1 VADSRRG
8 GAPSRVVRVSR
19 AVGVR
24 YAADAMGDHALT
36 ERPRM
41 SGWRRWSNAPQSLR
55 WRRVLMRI
63 HSWTGIGLGLY
74 ILLLSIT
81 GSFSVLRPQ
90 FHLWMVPRT
99 VPVVGARLKGDELRE
114 ALRSAYRDSEVT
126 SVFEGRRAESPV
138 RVTLKCDGVEV
149 ERLFDPYAATDIG
162 LMYPPVLDAVE
173 WVVDLHDNL
182 LGGERGR
189 AVNGAG
195 ATLFFLLAL
204 SGALLWW
211 PGNGRWTENLLTGWP
226 EKTRRFVQRLHVSF
240 GFWSLPMAL
249 VWGLTA
255 IYFAFPDPF
264 IWLVDSLGG
273 DPSDPSRPADVA
285 LRTVVYWHFGRFG
298 GMTGRLIWVVIGL
311 IPGVL
316 FVTGFIMWL
325 MRRQRR
331 HRAALLQPAS
341 GTRRAP
347 AFAAPAHA
355 EEAPE
360 AEA

>member
-1 VADSRRG
+1 
-8 GAPSRVVRVSR
+8 VSR
-19 AVGVR
+19 AVRVR
-24 YAADAMGDHALT
+24 YAAEKMKKHA
-36 ERPRM
+36 EPAPPARM
-41 SGWRRWSNAPQSLR
+41 SGWRRWANAPQSLR
-55 WRRVLMRI
+55 WRRVLMKI
-63 HSWTGIGLGLY
+63 HSWTGLGLGLY
-74 ILLLSIT
+74 ILLLSVT

-90 FHLWMVPRT
+90 FHLWMVPRA
-99 VPVVGARLKGDELRE
+99 VPIVGTRLKGDELRD
-114 ALRSAYRDSEVT
+114 ALRRTYDGYEVS

-138 RVTLKCDGVEV
+138 RVTLKRDGVEV
-149 ERLFDPYAATDIG
+149 ERLFDPYTTRDIG

-189 AVNGAG
+189 AVNGIG

-211 PGNGRWTENLLTGWP
+211 PGKGRWTENLLTGWP

-264 IWLVDSLGG
+264 IWTVDSLGG
-273 DPSDPSRPADVA
+273 DPSDPSRAADVA

-316 FVTGFIMWL
+316 FVTGFIMWRMRGL
-325 MRRQRR
+325 RRQR
-331 HRAALLQPAS
+331 AAQLQAR
-341 GTRRAP
+341 GALAP
-347 AFAAPAHA
+347 ADQSA
-355 EEAPE
+355 
-360 AEA
+360 

>member
-1 VADSRRG
+1 M
-8 GAPSRVVRVSR
+8 SR
-19 AVGVR
+19 AARVR
-24 YAADAMGDHALT
+24 YAADAMQSHAPPS

-41 SGWRRWSNAPQSLR
+41 SGWRRWANAPQSLR
-55 WRRVLMRI
+55 WRRVLMSI
-63 HSWTGIGLGLY
+63 HSWAGIGLGVY
-74 ILLLSIT
+74 ILLLSVT

-90 FHLWMVPRT
+90 FHLWMVPRA
-99 VPVVGARLKGDELRE
+99 VPVVGKRLTGDELRD
-114 ALRSAYRDSEVT
+114 ALRGEYEGSEIT

-138 RVTLKCDGVEV
+138 RVKLARDGVEV
-149 ERLFDPYAATDIG
+149 ERLFDPYAAHDVG

-189 AVNGAG
+189 AVNGIG

-211 PGNGRWTENLLTGWP
+211 PGKGRWTESLLTGWP
-226 EKTRRFVQRLHVSF
+226 DKTRRFAQRLHVSF
-240 GFWSLPMAL
+240 GFWSLPIVL

-264 IWLVDSLGG
+264 IWTVDAFGG
-273 DPSDPSRPADVA
+273 DASDPSRPADVA

-311 IPGVL
+311 IPAVL
-316 FVTGFIMWL
+316 FVTGFIMWR

-331 HRAALLQPAS
+331 QRAAELNAISGGGRVPLLA
-341 GTRRAP
+341 
-347 AFAAPAHA
+347 
-355 EEAPE
+355 
-360 AEA
+360 AEARAAQTPDA